1 MRDDERDDRE
11 KGLDIVESDAAGDA
25 NSEVEILSIDGGEPE
40 GELGAA
46 APATG
51 RDAAPPAPDDLARL
65 TAELAAARDR
75 HLRLLADFDN
85 FRKRVGR
92 EREDLRRLAQFDVVR
107 DLLPVADNLERAL
120 AAQGSLEDLRRG
132 VEMTLRQLHEGLRRL
147 GVVEV
152 VALGERFDPKLHEAV
167 SHREDPAVDG
177 PRVVAELQ
185 HGYLLHDRLLRP
197 ALVVVAAPPEGE
209 AAATAPS
216 LAPGA
221 DAEPAAG
228 SDPRES

>member
-11 KGLDIVESDAAGDA
+11 KGLDIVESDGTAPGD
-25 NSEVEILSIDGGEPE
+25 SEVEILAIDGAEPE

-46 APATG
+46 APPAG
-51 RDAAPPAPDDLARL
+51 PSDASSASDVARL
-65 TAELAAARDR
+65 EAELAAARDR
-75 HLRLLADFDN
+75 HLRLMADFDN

-92 EREDLRRLAQFDVVR
+92 EREDLRRLAFFDVVR

-132 VEMTLRQLHEGLRRL
+132 VEMTLRQLHEGLRRF

-152 VALGERFDPKLHEAV
+152 AALGERFDPKLHEAV
-167 SHREDPAVDG
+167 SHREDPGVDA

-185 HGYLLHDRLLRP
+185 RGYRLGDRLLRP

-209 AAATAPS
+209 AASAPP
-216 LAPGA
+216 AGA
-221 DAEPAAG
+221 DEDAASG
-228 SDPRES
+228 SGPRHS